1 MWLSRHEDAKHATQD
16 SSGQWKQYNL
26 IVRNATSRNDEMTFA
41 VMVTEMGLE
50 TVHAAAS
57 VASAPYYCGR
67 AHWLKITTIAC
78 SSSSSSTSCHCH
90 CYSLGHY
97 RHRYRNGCGY
107 HRHNRYCYHFC
118 TGTTATTTTTT
129 VTDKTFC
136 RVAKAGPSQ
145 GSITQE
151 RYLKKTKTKRACV
164 RVL

>member
-97 RHRYRNGCGY
+97 RHRYRA
-107 HRHNRYCYHFC
+107 
-118 TGTTATTTTTT
+118 TAAAITVTTATATTS
-129 VTDKTFC
+129 VLVLLRQLRLLQSPIKLFAGWPRQD
-136 RVAKAGPSQ
+136 RPKAPLRRRGTS
-145 GSITQE
+145 
-151 RYLKKTKTKRACV
+151 KKQKQKGLV
-164 RVL
+164 